1 MSPVKKTTTK
11 EEPKKEKTEKK
22 PTTKPEKKTETKKAT
37 TKKPAAKKETTTKK
51 TPTKTT
57 KPKIEK
63 KPKKSS
69 EEKQKIFKPT
79 IEKVTVNIGVG
90 EAGERLKKAE
100 ALLQKLTGHK
110 PVETLS
116 KITSKDWGLRKRM
129 PIGCKVTI
137 RGKDAH
143 DFLKEALE
151 TRENKIADYSFDDEG
166 NLSFGIPDHTLFKT
180 QKYDPNVGIFGMD
193 ICITMRKL
201 GYRIKH
207 RRIQKRKIPGRHKVK
222 KDETVKFFSDTFK
235 VEVIE

>member
-1 MSPVKKTTTK
+1 MSPAKKTTTK
-11 EEPKKEKTEKK
+11 EEPKEEKTE
-22 PTTKPEKKTETKKAT
+22 EKAT
-37 TKKPAAKKETTTKK
+37 TKKPATKKETTTKK
-51 TPTKTT
+51 TPTKTK
-57 KPKIEK
+57 KPKIN
-63 KPKKSS
+63 S
-69 EEKQKIFKPT
+69 EEKQKIFAPT

-143 DFLKEALE
+143 SFLKEALE

-235 VEVIE
+235 VEVIK